1 MAKFLALAWR
11 SPVLDIGLA
20 NMPMAIDMA
29 IPFIM
34 ERPASLVRTSGLST
48 TFSGKRPL
56 LHNFPSA
63 KREKS
68 STFSRES

>member
-11 SPVLDIGLA
+11 PPVLDIGLA

-34 ERPASLVRTSGLST
+34 ERPGRLENFRTFYDFIGDSNLGSN
-48 TFSGKRPL
+48 P
-56 LHNFPSA
+56 
-63 KREKS
+63 
-68 STFSRES
+68 